1 MTVNLNLQEISGQG
15 WQRGLA
21 PLMRREMRNWW
32 GSRRWVI
39 QTVLWA
45 LVRGGG
51 LAFGLYVL
59 PNMAAA
65 DGMPISESEAFQ
77 TGVQMFFGLGMV
89 GLALGAIVLLQD
101 AIIEEKASGT
111 AEWVLSK
118 PASRTAYVI
127 AKLLPNLFGMFVTML
142 LIPSLLGYAL
152 FRSYGAD
159 FTLAQF
165 LTSEGIV
172 ALNLLFYVALTL
184 MLGVLFQSRGP
195 LLAIAL
201 GSLLGGSL
209 VPIASIVQFTPWR
222 LGDLVTLPVM
232 GMDLPPI
239 AATMLGATA
248 LWTIA
253 FIVVAIWRFNKQEF

>member
-1 MTVNLNLQEISGQG
+1 MTATVNLHEVRGQS

-21 PLMRREMRNWW
+21 PLMRREMRSWW
-32 GSRRWVI
+32 GSRRWIV

-45 LVRGGG
+45 VVRAGG
-51 LAFGLYVL
+51 LAFGLYLL
-59 PNMAAA
+59 PRMAAA
-65 DGMPISESEAFQ
+65 DGMPIAESEAVQ

-101 AIIEEKASGT
+101 AIIEEKNSGV

-118 PASRTAYVI
+118 PVSRTAYVV

-142 LIPSLLGYAL
+142 LLPALLGYAL
-152 FRSYGAD
+152 FRAYGVD
-159 FTLAQF
+159 FTVTQF
-165 LTSEGIV
+165 LTSEAMV

-184 MLGVLFQSRGP
+184 MLGVLFKSRGP

-209 VPIASIVQFTPWR
+209 VPIAAIVQFTPWR
-222 LGDLVTLPVM
+222 LGDLVTLPVL
-232 GMDLPPI
+232 GMALPPV
-239 AATMLGATA
+239 AVTMLLSTA
-248 LWTIA
+248 AWTIL
-253 FIVVAIWRFNKQEF
+253 FIAVGIWRFNRQEF